1 MAPIAEWL
9 FFFLI
14 FPGLLFSVLL
24 GLVLVWVDR
33 KVTALVQWRAGPPPG
48 QPFWD
53 VLKLMGKEVI
63 VPAQAWAGGF
73 LGLPFVGLAAAGIAA
88 TFVWVAAI
96 GIAPSFGGDLIVV
109 VYLLV
114 IPTLA
119 VIMGGA
125 ASGNPLGAVGSS
137 RDMKLMLAYELP
149 FVIALLVAV
158 FQKQEIDGELVRAGT
173 MSLSG
178 IVEFQNDA
186 GSILLRPSGAIAFL
200 VALLCAHA
208 KLGFVPFDLAEAE
221 CEIGEGA
228 LLEYSGAVLGL
239 FKITQAV
246 LLATLPVLLV
256 TVFWGGLTLTT
267 LGVLAFLG
275 KVVLILVLFVLIK
288 NTNPRVR
295 IDQAMRFFWGPLTV
309 LALAALLL
317 AHLGL

>member
-14 FPGLLFSVLL
+14 FPGLLFSVLI

-33 KVTALVQWRAGPPPG
+33 KVTALVQWRVGPPLG

-63 VPAQAWAGGF
+63 VPSQAWAGGF

-96 GIAPSFGGDLIVV
+96 GMAPSFGGDLIVV
-109 VYLLV
+109 VYLLA

-158 FQKQEIDGELVRAGT
+158 FQKQELDGEMVRAGT
-173 MSLSG
+173 LSLSG
-178 IVEFQNDA
+178 IVDFQSDV
-186 GSILLRPSGAIAFL
+186 GSVLLRPSGAIAFL

-228 LLEYSGAVLGL
+228 LLEYSGAILGI

-256 TVFWGGLTLTT
+256 TVFWGGLVTT
-267 LGVLAFLG
+267 PLGILAFVG
-275 KVVLILVLFVLIK
+275 KVVLILVLFILIK
-288 NTNPRVR
+288 NTNARLR

-309 LALAALLL
+309 LALVALLL